1 MEFCGRVQLIKFSLN
16 YAPYL
21 GGAFLPCCTGVFSIE
36 NIFCAIVSERYDHDS
51 MISRISCYVKV
62 YFLCVFDLDQK
73 IILLY
78 MSLLL

>member
-1 MEFCGRVQLIKFSLN
+1 
-16 YAPYL
+16 
-21 GGAFLPCCTGVFSIE
+21 
-36 NIFCAIVSERYDHDS
+36 